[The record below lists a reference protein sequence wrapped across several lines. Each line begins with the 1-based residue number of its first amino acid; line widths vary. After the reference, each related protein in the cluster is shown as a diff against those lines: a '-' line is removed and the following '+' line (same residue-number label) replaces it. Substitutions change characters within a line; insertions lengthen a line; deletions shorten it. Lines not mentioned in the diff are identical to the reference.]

1 MKKIIFLYPFFLAM
15 TILTFSCQEGK
26 NTQNSKEAEDLH
38 VIVNKNRP
46 ENPALSL
53 KFEEDLSLTREG
65 WWPSKVLVDDEENIY
80 VSQVKGNMIY
90 KFDSKGNEILKK
102 EFPKGQGPGEFTSM
116 APRFS
121 SDGRFF
127 IYDRRQLRL
136 TIMNSNYEIQNTL
149 KFNEYRWVFHLDSE
163 ANMYF
168 WVVKFLPRT
177 KDANRVVLTKFSLSG
192 EIIHEVFEYIWS
204 IYAVDGKRIEH
215 KHPLYKPYGMYKLDS
230 RNNVFYAMS
239 CTYEINV
246 ISPEGKKIKK
256 IVKKGQSRKITDKEI
271 KKAMSFFPFASKP
284 SNMIAIPE
292 FMPYIADFFIM
303 ENTYI
308 LVITFEDDFDKR
320 TLAGDLF
327 DENGIFQARVEVP
340 KYYRWFDLMGPGNSN
355 ALVKGNHFYTIEAD
369 ETEENF
375 YVKRYKIIWNW
386 TKAVKH

>member
-1 MKKIIFLYPFFLAM
+1 MKKAIFLHLAFLAIATL
-15 TILTFSCQEGK
+15 TISCQK
-26 NTQNSKEAEDLH
+26 AKDTQKSDEAAELQVVVNED
-38 VIVNKNRP
+38 
-46 ENPALSL
+46 NPQNPGLSL
-53 KFEEDLSLTREG
+53 KFEEELSLTKEG
-65 WWPSKVLVDDEENIY
+65 WWPSKVLVDDEGNIY
-80 VSQVKGNMIY
+80 VSQVKENLIY
-90 KFDSKGNEILKK
+90 KFDYQGNEILKK
-102 EFPKGQGPGEFTSM
+102 EFPKGQGPGEFVSM
-116 APRFS
+116 APRLS

-136 TIMNSNYEIQNTL
+136 TIMNNNYEIQNTL
-149 KFNEYRWVFHLDSE
+149 KFNEYRWIFHLDSE

-230 RNNVFYAMS
+230 RNNVFLAMS
-239 CTYEINV
+239 CNYEINV
-246 ISPEGKKIKK
+246 VSPEGKKIQK
-256 IVKKGQSRKITDKEI
+256 IVKKGQSRKMTDKDIE
-271 KKAMSFFPFASKP
+271 KAMSYFPFASKP
-284 SNMIAIPE
+284 GNQIIIPE

-303 ENTYI
+303 GNSYI
-308 LVITFEDDFDKR
+308 LVITFKNDFDKR

-327 DENGIFQARVEVP
+327 DEDGIFQARVEVP

-375 YVKRYKIIWNW
+375 YIRRYKMVWE
-386 TKAVKH
+386 